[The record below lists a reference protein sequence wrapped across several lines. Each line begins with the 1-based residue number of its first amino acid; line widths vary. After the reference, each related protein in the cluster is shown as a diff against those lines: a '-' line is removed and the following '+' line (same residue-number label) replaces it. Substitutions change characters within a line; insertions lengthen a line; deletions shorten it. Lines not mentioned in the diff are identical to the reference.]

1 MWSRCDT
8 SNEKSINNIMKN
20 VWNKPRFDIII
31 DSTNNFA
38 YSRKTFLKRFSIG
51 KYYIEDGDEVRIIK

>member
-1 MWSRCDT
+1 
-8 SNEKSINNIMKN
+8 MKN

-31 DSTNNFA
+31 DNTNNFA